1 MNNKGKIL
9 MGLALGLGF
18 IGNILAS
25 KSDEISREEMKDEI
39 KSELLSELN
48 EERDA

>member
-1 MNNKGKIL
+1 MKNKGKIL

-25 KSDEISREEMKDEI
+25 KSDELSREEMKDEI

>member
-1 MNNKGKIL
+1 MKNKGKIL

-18 IGNILAS
+18 IGNVLAS
-25 KSDEISREEMKDEI
+25 KSDELSREEMKDEI

>member
-1 MNNKGKIL
+1 MKNKGKIL

-48 EERDA
+48 EKRDA